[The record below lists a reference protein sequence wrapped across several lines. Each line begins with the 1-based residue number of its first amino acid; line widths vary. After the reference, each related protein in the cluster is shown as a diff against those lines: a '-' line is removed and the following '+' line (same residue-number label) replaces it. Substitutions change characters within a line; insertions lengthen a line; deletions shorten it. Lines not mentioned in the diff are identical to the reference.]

1 MRLPSSATCVP
12 ILTTSVPFVDH
23 PCPFA
28 GHAAPFDDHTCP
40 FAGHARLFVW
50 RSVPGC
56 SNSESRSETVPRS
69 RRPSF
74 RLLPFLPPRFPLP
87 ITSTRT
93 PSKFASEIKP
103 STFKRAPAARV
114 LTFKFSATVP
124 AVPER
129 SSTTS
134 DASSVIPSSSTRGTS
149 PWAPV
154 SAQPF
159 SAAPPDTLP
168 TPTGGTVS
176 PPWPQNR
183 RRRARRTA

>member
-1 MRLPSSATCVP
+1 MEPP
-12 ILTTSVPFVDH
+12 
-23 PCPFA
+23 
-28 GHAAPFDDHTCP
+28 
-40 FAGHARLFVW
+40 
-50 RSVPGC
+50 
-56 SNSESRSETVPRS
+56 N

-93 PSKFASEIKP
+93 PSKFVSEIKP
-103 STFKRAPAARV
+103 SAFKRAPAARV
-114 LTFKFSATVP
+114 LTFKFSVTVS

-149 PWAPV
+149 PWSPV

-159 SAAPPDTLP
+159 GAAPPDAFP
-168 TPTGGTVS
+168 TPTGGTVP
-176 PPWPQNR
+176 PPWPRKSTTPGAQDCVGGVVKKRKREFHRVFPMRPSCLNIGIALSVSNASI
-183 RRRARRTA
+183 RASEAPAAPASSSLAMNMPSRAHRLET